1 MFTKNNTMNEILN
14 TEPVGRAAGN
24 LFPTCFM
31 ARVPVEHR
39 DHTMAQIEKEE
50 TMEWGA
56 PFLADA
62 FLECANL
69 IKETAETKKFKYI
82 PLWGEN
88 DDASAGDKMSH
99 WKNGIPD
106 ADLNTEE
113 GVWLFTGDPAVDNEA
128 FAHTAGSD
136 SIPPYESV
144 AVSKEKRNTS
154 GLKPAVILCPGGGY
168 EFTSDREAEAVA
180 VQYIARGFHACVLRY
195 SVAPAEFPQSLCELA
210 WSVAY
215 LREHAKEYGIKPDK
229 IIVSGFSAGGHLAA
243 SLGVFWK
250 KDFIAQTL
258 GVTSDMV
265 KPNGMILSYPV
276 ITSGE
281 FAHTGSFECLLGEDY
296 NDLDKRKEQSLEF
309 QVSKDTPTTFLW
321 HTVTDDCVP
330 VENSL
335 LFFNALRKFEIP
347 VEMHLY
353 PVGGHGLSLAN
364 EETSHED
371 GGCVQKECQSWIEL
385 ACKWMQN
392 I

>member
-144 AVSKEKRNTS
+144 AVSKEKKKYIR
-154 GLKPAVILCPGGGY
+154 LK
-168 EFTSDREAEAVA
+168 
-180 VQYIARGFHACVLRY
+180 
-195 SVAPAEFPQSLCELA
+195 
-210 WSVAY
+210 
-215 LREHAKEYGIKPDK
+215 
-229 IIVSGFSAGGHLAA
+229 
-243 SLGVFWK
+243 
-250 KDFIAQTL
+250 
-258 GVTSDMV
+258 
-265 KPNGMILSYPV
+265 
-276 ITSGE
+276 
-281 FAHTGSFECLLGEDY
+281 TGSD
-296 NDLDKRKEQSLEF
+296 
-309 QVSKDTPTTFLW
+309 P
-321 HTVTDDCVP
+321 
-330 VENSL
+330 
-335 LFFNALRKFEIP
+335 
-347 VEMHLY
+347 
-353 PVGGHGLSLAN
+353 LSGRRL
-364 EETSHED
+364 
-371 GGCVQKECQSWIEL
+371 
-385 ACKWMQN
+385 
-392 I
+392 